1 MTVLSIVVEGTMVV
15 TGHWSHRPLSSL
27 LLLPHSESVRVH
39 ALLTSAAS
47 VLRSAVG
54 TGLAGPLTV
63 LAPLHQHLLLHQPPH
78 VASLVSRDH
87 HRARLLRHRFSGDA
101 ERRNLNPIYAP
112 KIPVLSAATISLA
125 LMLMR
130 M

>member
-1 MTVLSIVVEGTMVV
+1 MTVLSMVVEGTMVV
-15 TGHWSHRPLSSL
+15 SGQHWSLTHWSHRPLSSL

-78 VASLVSRDH
+78 LASLVITIVHGFCVIAS
-87 HRARLLRHRFSGDA
+87 AEMPNVAISTLFMLRKS
-101 ERRNLNPIYAP
+101 PC
-112 KIPVLSAATISLA
+112 
-125 LMLMR
+125 
-130 M
+130 